1 MRKVADRDNV
11 EKISPANT
19 QKCCSFSMEC
29 EAPAAGAEDLGE
41 SELGEIELGE
51 TELGVWAGR
60 APGPHRAA
68 GWCTEHRNFL
78 PRR

>member
-1 MRKVADRDNV
+1 
-11 EKISPANT
+11 
-19 QKCCSFSMEC
+19 MEC
-29 EAPAAGAEDLGE
+29 EAPAARAEDLGE